1 MIYLVEFLFRWLH
14 VLFGIG
20 WVGLLFFFNFVQGE
34 FLKEASAST
43 KQEVLQKMAP
53 RALWWFRWAAVAT
66 LLTGLYLLYALGA
79 SANQYIVLA
88 AFMGIIMFL
97 NVWLVIWPKQKVVC
111 GITSG
116 DVAAASAK
124 ALLASRTNTLLS
136 APMLFGMLASKHGLP
151 GSGGFEPASFSD
163 AGFVFTLLLVAA
175 LALNGLFGKLYMLAT
190 IRGVMTMSL
199 VLSALMYFILHFL

>member
-1 MIYLVEFLFRWLH
+1 MIYLVEFLFRWFH

-34 FLKEASAST
+34 FLKEATDST

-53 RALWWFRWAAVAT
+53 RALWWFRWASVAT
-66 LLTGLYLLYALGA
+66 LLTGVYLLAALGA
-79 SANQYIVLA
+79 YANQYIVVA
-88 AFMGIIMFL
+88 AFMGIVMFL

-111 GITSG
+111 GISSG

-151 GSGGFEPASFSD
+151 GSGGFEPASFTD
-163 AGFVFTLLLVAA
+163 AGFVIALLTVVV
-175 LALNGLFGKLYMLAT
+175 LALNGLFGRLHMLAT
-190 IRGVMTMSL
+190 IRGVVSMSL
-199 VLSALMYFILHFL
+199 VLSVLIYLILHFL